1 MRNKM
6 KGIKQLCKQVEQ
18 TANIT
23 VSTPNDFEWLSGIIF
38 QQLRTSVSVSTLKRL
53 WGYAGQEAN
62 PRRNTLDILAK
73 FVGYKNYE
81 AFESAF
87 NDNNEPQ
94 SQMFLAD
101 AISAEDLDDGDRL
114 QLTWLPDR
122 RCVVTHLGNG
132 RFRVDE
138 AENSKLSVGDTFE
151 CHLFINHEPLFLDK
165 VIRQNQQSPL
175 YYVAGQRNGVII
187 RKL

>member
-1 MRNKM
+1 M
-6 KGIKQLCKQVEQ
+6 
-18 TANIT
+18 TAT
-23 VSTPNDFEWLSGIIF
+23 
-38 QQLRTSVSVSTLKRL
+38 
-53 WGYAGQEAN
+53 
-62 PRRNTLDILAK
+62 
-73 FVGYKNYE
+73 
-81 AFESAF
+81 
-87 NDNNEPQ
+87 
-94 SQMFLAD
+94 
-101 AISAEDLDDGDRL
+101 
-114 QLTWLPDR
+114 DR